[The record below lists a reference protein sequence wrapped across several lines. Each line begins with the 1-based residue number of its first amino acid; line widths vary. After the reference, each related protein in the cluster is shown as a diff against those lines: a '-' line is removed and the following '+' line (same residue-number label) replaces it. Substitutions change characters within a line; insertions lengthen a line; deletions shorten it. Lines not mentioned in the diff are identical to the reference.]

1 MRLLFPLC
9 LLALFACDG
18 PRRAGGH
25 SPSSTEVDASRND
38 RGALS
43 DSGADNDGAA
53 PGDAGTEDAREP
65 LDGGAL
71 GGDAFFFDA
80 NALADAEE
88 HVDAGFTPPDAG
100 FTPSDAGFTP
110 SDAGFTPSDAGFTPS
125 DAGFTPPDAGFTLPD
140 AGFTPPDAGFT
151 PPDAGTPRDAGFVG
165 DAGTSACAIDSD
177 CPSGRCH
184 PLYRQC
190 VPAGQR
196 LDCATCGA
204 SSECGLPTDHC
215 LHVTFGGSAASE
227 DVCLQGCRG
236 NSDCTRGYEC
246 SLNGHCY
253 PIPGSLR
260 PHTCASMRD
269 TLAATPCS
277 TSADLCGL
285 PTLDDGTCMLGL
297 NCTIGCDSDAHCPI
311 GTSCTDYIV
320 AKYCVR

>member
-1 MRLLFPLC
+1 MRLLVSLC

-25 SPSSTEVDASRND
+25 SPSGSEVDASRSD
-38 RGALS
+38 RGSIS
-43 DSGADNDGAA
+43 DAA
-53 PGDAGTEDAREP
+53 EQSDAGTDGGEADAFD
-65 LDGGAL
+65 DGGAQEA
-71 GGDAFFFDA
+71 DAFFFDA

-88 HVDAGFTPPDAG
+88 RFDAGFTP
-100 FTPSDAGFTP
+100 
-110 SDAGFTPSDAGFTPS
+110 
-125 DAGFTPPDAGFTLPD
+125 PD

-151 PPDAGTPRDAGFVG
+151 PPDAGFTPPDAGAPRDAGFVG
-165 DAGTSACAIDSD
+165 DAGTSACALDQD

-190 VPAGQR
+190 VPLGQR

-215 LHVTFGGSAASE
+215 LHVSFAGSSATE

-246 SLNGHCY
+246 SLSGHCY
-253 PIPGSLR
+253 PIPGSIR
-260 PHTCASMRD
+260 PHTCAAMRD

-277 TSADLCGL
+277 TSSDLCGL
-285 PTLDDGTCMLGL
+285 QNLDDGTCMLGL